1 MKIKST
7 LILIFIFLVSFAY
20 SQDYKKLNSLR
31 QEVYIS
37 SKDTQVVKDLYN
49 FFTSP
54 ANNIA
59 KDTII
64 EYYKFVHTISSKIP
78 FDKITGNVCSILGNH
93 YNSLGDYKEALKYL
107 FEAEK
112 IYIRNRSY
120 RRLSSTYST
129 IGNTYLG
136 LNKLPEQKIYYTKSY
151 DIAVEHH
158 LLQEQPFGAGGL
170 ANYYSGIKDYA
181 EAIKWNEICTDLFR
195 QQKKYIG
202 YCISLSNG
210 AGYYIKTGNIKK
222 AEEYLDLSEEN
233 LKLANLNYASFVCY
247 EGKAE
252 LLSIQKKYSEAID
265 YLKKALA
272 LMVEDKAIHN
282 ISETYKRLSLTAY
295 DAKMYKESTDYLLLH
310 IHYKDSVFNE
320 TSSKQLLDVQE
331 KYETDKKNVQIQ
343 LLNSENDFN
352 KSEINRK
359 MILIYAGI
367 AVTCLLLILFVF
379 VIKSNVQ
386 KNKTNRL
393 LETQKVIIEAKQKEI
408 LDSIYYAGRIQK
420 TLLPSE
426 KYIEK
431 SINNL
436 KEN

>member
-310 IHYKDSVFNE
+310 IQYKDSVFNE

>member
-1 MKIKST
+1 MRIKT
-7 LILIFIFLVSFAY
+7 GLILFFIILFAFVKA
-20 SQDYKKLNSLR
+20 QDYKKLNTLR
-31 QEVYIS
+31 QQLSIAH
-37 SKDTQVVKDLYN
+37 KDTQAVKDLFNY
-49 FFTSP
+49 FTAP
-54 ANNIA
+54 ANNIS

-64 EYYKFVHTISSKIP
+64 EYFKIVYAASSKIP
-78 FDKITGNVCSILGNH
+78 FDRITGSSCSALGNH
-93 YNSLGDYKEALKYL
+93 YNGSGDYKEALKYL

-112 IYIRNRSY
+112 IYLRNKSY

-129 IGNTYLG
+129 IGNTYIG
-136 LNKLPEQKIYYTKSY
+136 LNKLPEQKVYYTKSY
-151 DIAVEHH
+151 DIAVKHH

-170 ANYYSGIKDYA
+170 ASYYGGIMNYA
-181 EAIKWNEICTDLFR
+181 EALKWNAICIGLFK

-210 AGYYIKTGNIKK
+210 AGYYIKMGNLKK

-233 LKLANLNYASFVCY
+233 LKSANLNYASFVCY

-252 LLSIQKKYSEAID
+252 LLALQKKYPEAID
-265 YLKKALA
+265 YLKKALV
-272 LMVEDKAIHN
+272 LMIEDKAIHN
-282 ISETYKRLSLTAY
+282 ISEAYVRLSETAY
-295 DAKMYKESTDYLLLH
+295 KAKLYKESADYLKLH
-310 IHYKDSVFNE
+310 IQYKDSVFNE
-320 TSSKQLLDVQE
+320 TNSKQLLDVQE
-331 KYETDKKNVQIQ
+331 KYESEKKNAQIQ
-343 LLNSENDFN
+343 LLNAENDFN

-367 AVTCLLLILFVF
+367 AVTALLLVLFVF

-386 KNKTNRL
+386 KNKTNKIL
-393 LETQKVIIEAKQKEI
+393 ATQKVIIEAKQKEI

-431 SINNL
+431 SINSL
-436 KEN
+436 KEK

>member
-1 MKIKST
+1 MRIKSYLVT
-7 LILIFIFLVSFAY
+7 AFVFLFTCWY
-20 SQDYKKLNSLR
+20 GQDYKKLNLLR
-31 QEVYIS
+31 QDIYS
-37 SKDTQVVKDLYN
+37 SPKDTQVVKDLFN
-49 FFTSP
+49 FFTAP

-59 KDTII
+59 KDTVI
-64 EYYKFVHTISSKIP
+64 EYLKFAYSVSSKIP
-78 FDKITGNVCSILGNH
+78 FDKITGNVCSTLGNH

-112 IYIRNRSY
+112 IYIRNKSY

-136 LNKLPEQKIYYTKSY
+136 LNKLPEQKIYYSKSY
-151 DIAVEHH
+151 EIAVEHH

-170 ANYYSGIKDYA
+170 ASYYGGIKDYA
-181 EAIKWNEICTDLFR
+181 QAIKWNEICIDLFK

-210 AGYYIKTGNIKK
+210 AGYYIKMDNMKK
-222 AEEYLDLSEEN
+222 AEEYLDLSEKN
-233 LKLANLNYASFVCY
+233 LSLAKLNYASFVCY

-252 LLSIQKKYSEAID
+252 LLTLQKKYSQAIE

-272 LMVEDKAIHN
+272 LMIEDKAIHN

-295 DAKMYKESTDYLLLH
+295 DAKMYKESTDYLILH
-310 IHYKDSVFNE
+310 IQYKDSVFNE
-320 TSSKQLLDVQE
+320 TNSKQLLDVQE
-331 KYETDKKNVQIQ
+331 KYESEKKNVQIQ
-343 LLNSENDFN
+343 LLNTENDFN
-352 KSEINRK
+352 KSELNRK
-359 MILIYAGI
+359 MVLIYAGI
-367 AVTCLLLILFVF
+367 AVTCLLLLIFVF

-393 LETQKVIIEAKQKEI
+393 LENQKVIIEAKQKEI
-408 LDSIYYAGRIQK
+408 LDSIYYARRIQK

-431 SINNL
+431 NINKL
-436 KEN
+436 KEK